1 MKMFRKWTGSKPQVM
16 KELPSVDDESA
27 QLTSDIGQNELILK
41 QVFQNC
47 SDIIFRKIHIS
58 GHTQWLIVYLESLV
72 DDTNLDDHVLR
83 PLMSGYA
90 SHDDSA
96 PDEIEGVD
104 DRVLPLGKIQR
115 TSKVTDIVRHL
126 LIGQVAILA
135 AEDTRAMTVAVNGRV
150 QRNPEEPP
158 SELVLRGPRDGFIEN
173 ISTNMGLLRSR
184 IKTSRLKMEAYTVG
198 ELTQTEVVIAY
209 VDGIADDNVIEEVRK
224 RVTSIQIDGVL
235 ESGYIEQ
242 FIEDLPLSPFPQVN
256 STERPDVI
264 AAGLLKG
271 KIAILVDTTPFVLL
285 VPMTFWTGLQASEDH
300 YNRSIFATFVRWIRF
315 LFIFIS
321 IFAPSLY
328 VAVTTFHQEM
338 IPTNLMLSIAAAR
351 EAVPFPA
358 LIETLLMETMFEA
371 LREAGVRMPRQV
383 GQAVSIVGALVIGQ
397 AAVEAGIISAPVV
410 IVVATTG
417 IASFTV
423 PRFNFAN
430 GIQLLRFPMILLA
443 GTLGL
448 YGIVLGFLGTLLH
461 VTALRSF
468 GTPYFTPLGPLTYK
482 SLKDVL
488 ISAPIW
494 EEAEAMRSSTAGTNN
509 SANVRQGQPSN
520 SNQGN
525 RPSGGN

>member
-1 MKMFRKWTGSKPQVM
+1 MRWFRNWTGSIPRNQHMVKD
-16 KELPSVDDESA
+16 LPPPDEERG
-27 QLTSDIGQNELILK
+27 QLTSDIAQNEMILK
-41 QVFQNC
+41 QAFHNC
-47 SDIIFRKIHIS
+47 SDIIFRKIQQS
-58 GHTQWLIVYLESLV
+58 GDTKWLIVYLESLV
-72 DDTNLDDHVLR
+72 DDTNLDDHILR
-83 PLMSGYA
+83 PLMSGGS
-90 SHDDSA
+90 SHDDSTS
-96 PDEIEGVD
+96 DENNAVD
-104 DRVLPLGKIQR
+104 VQVPIGKINR
-115 TSKVTDIVRHL
+115 TSKVADIVRHL
-126 LIGQVAILA
+126 LIGQVAILT
-135 AEDTRAMTVAVNGRV
+135 AEDTCAMTVAANGRV

-158 SELVLRGPRDGFIEN
+158 SEHVIRGPRDGFIEN

-184 IKTSRLKMEAYTVG
+184 IKTSRLKTEAYTVG

-209 VDGIADDNVIEEVRK
+209 VDGIADDNVVEEVRK
-224 RVTSIQIDGVL
+224 RVTGIQTDGVL
-235 ESGYIEQ
+235 ESGYIEA
-242 FIEDLPLSPFPQVN
+242 FIEDLPMSPFPQVI
-256 STERPDVI
+256 STERPDFI

-271 KIAILVDTTPFVLL
+271 RVAILVDTTPFALL
-285 VPMTFWTGLQASEDH
+285 VPMTFWSGLQSSEDH
-300 YNRSIFATFVRWIRF
+300 YTRSIFATFVRWIRF
-315 LFIFIS
+315 LFISVS

-358 LIETLLMETMFEA
+358 LIETLLMEIMFEA

-430 GIQLLRFPMILLA
+430 GIRLLRFPMILLA

-448 YGIVLGFLGTLLH
+448 YGIVLGFLGILLH
-461 VTALRSF
+461 VTSLRSF
-468 GTPYFTPLGPLTYK
+468 GTPYFTPIGPLSYK
-482 SLKDVL
+482 NLKDVL
-488 ISAPIW
+488 ISTPIW
-494 EEAEAMRSSTAGTNN
+494 DQAMHSRAAGSNHP
-509 SANVRQGQPSN
+509 AIVRQEHPSL

-525 RPSGGN
+525 RPSGGE